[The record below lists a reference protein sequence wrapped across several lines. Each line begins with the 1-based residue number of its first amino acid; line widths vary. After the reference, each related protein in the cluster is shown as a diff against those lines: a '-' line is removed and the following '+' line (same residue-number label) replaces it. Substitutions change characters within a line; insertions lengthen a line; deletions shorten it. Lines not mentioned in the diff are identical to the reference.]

1 MTTFEHRSRKDS
13 RPAWAARLEMA
24 LQHAGYG
31 KGTNLELARL
41 LNVSPRAVS
50 RWKTGRTQPPVEVWV
65 KIRDITGA
73 SIDWMVAGKRPP
85 RAIISNV
92 VGGAVVS
99 LERARMVLRCR

>member
-1 MTTFEHRSRKDS
+1 MTPLERRPRKDT
-13 RPAWAARLEMA
+13 RPAWAARLEIA

-31 KGTNLELARL
+31 RDTNLELARL

-50 RWKTGRTQPPVEVWV
+50 RWKTGRAEPPVEVWV

-92 VGGAVVS
+92 VGGGVVS

>member
-1 MTTFEHRSRKDS
+1 
-13 RPAWAARLEMA
+13 MA

-31 KGTNLELARL
+31 KGTNPKLAKL
-41 LNVSPRAVS
+41 LNVVPQTVS
-50 RWKTGRTQPPVEVWV
+50 SWRTGRTQPPVEVWV

-92 VGGAVVS
+92 VGGGVVS